1 MEKVH
6 KHKTRTTTFRQ
17 TKSTDF
23 EQLNRDLEAA
33 PWHVGEIFCNVDDQY
48 DYWKGLFESVVDQH
62 APTKKKRVR
71 EKDIPY
77 MTPEWKQAIRDK
89 RKFAVQFAKDR
100 SLGNF
105 ELKRK
110 YRNIATRERRK
121 AIKAYWYRKSE
132 ELKSKPSEFFNTF
145 RPFIS
150 TKTKDTNAICL
161 KSEDGEVEKDQTV
174 VAELLAGHFNTVGAN
189 IEGNRITSLTDNDH
203 RNHSSVKAIESGYKG
218 NKFDFKE
225 FNKEEV

>member
-1 MEKVH
+1 M
-6 KHKTRTTTFRQ
+6 
-17 TKSTDF
+17 
-23 EQLNRDLEAA
+23 
-33 PWHVGEIFCNVDDQY
+33 DDQY

-100 SLGNF
+100 SLENF

-121 AIKAYWYRKSE
+121 ASPAS
-132 ELKSKPSEFFNTF
+132 F
-145 RPFIS
+145 
-150 TKTKDTNAICL
+150 
-161 KSEDGEVEKDQTV
+161 
-174 VAELLAGHFNTVGAN
+174 
-189 IEGNRITSLTDNDH
+189 LTH
-203 RNHSSVKAIESGYKG
+203 SGHSSVQRQKTPMLY
-218 NKFDFKE
+218 
-225 FNKEEV
+225 V